1 MQACERVMRTVERNH
16 LRRRIKAHSSLKN
29 SGRHSHA
36 EHNHRF
42 VCQLRTIFTA
52 SQRQASRRFLLS
64 NHHHCGIPA
73 GSGGSGYIDIG
84 PEHST
89 AAAFGECS
97 TAAASGE
104 SKAAAAVTAAASG
117 EVKAAAAVTAAAS
130 GEPAAASGEPAAAS
144 EPHKSGISQHHT
156 SMSCRQSVQHQK
168 QGGCGVHGHLPTF
181 SSSNSTR

>member
-117 EVKAAAAVTAAAS
+117 EVKAAAA
-130 GEPAAASGEPAAAS
+130 S